1 MIRETKGGTYAAG
14 EIARGCSLC
23 MQGTKMVLFI
33 TGECNVGC
41 YYCPISFKRKGKN
54 KAWAN
59 ERPVL
64 NDADVL
70 EEARRMDAKGASLT
84 GGEPTLEMGRCIHYI
99 ELLKKE
105 FGQRFHIHLYTYE
118 ATPEQAKELVDAGL
132 DEIRFHN
139 PEKMLESMPLADKLD
154 IGCEMPC
161 IPGQEESLK
170 RSIDKLAGKAKFI
183 NLNELEFSESN
194 ADALNK
200 RGFKIKDELS
210 HAVAGSEELGRELLE
225 YADERIDIHF
235 CTSRFKD
242 AVQYRNRLKRTAK
255 NIHKSYEK
263 VTRDGLLL
271 KGVLKVGEKATE
283 KELAQ
288 LREKLIRKY
297 SLSPDFL
304 WVDKQKHRLETSVA
318 IAKRL
323 AGDKEIHAEIIEEF
337 PTWDRYE
344 TESTPL

>member
-1 MIRETKGGTYAAG
+1 MIEETKGGTYVAG

-23 MQGTKMVLFI
+23 MQGAKMVLFV
-33 TGECNVGC
+33 TGECKTGC
-41 YYCPISFKRKGKN
+41 YYCPISFKRRGKN
-54 KAWAN
+54 NTWAN

-70 EEARRMDAKGASLT
+70 EETRRMNAKGASLT
-84 GGEPTLEMGRCIHYI
+84 GGEPTLEMDRCIHYI
-99 ELLKKE
+99 KLLKE
-105 FGQRFHIHLYTYE
+105 AFGQRFHIHLYTCE
-118 ATPEQAKELVDAGL
+118 ATPEQTNELAEAGL
-132 DEIRFHN
+132 DEIRFHD

-161 IPGQEESLK
+161 IPGQAESLK
-170 RSIDKLAGKAKFI
+170 RCIDKLAGKAKFI

-194 ADALNK
+194 VDALNK
-200 RGFKIKDELS
+200 RGFKIKHELS

-225 YADERIDIHF
+225 YANGKIDIHF

-255 NIHKSYEK
+255 NIHKPYEK
-263 VTRDGLLL
+263 VTQDGLLL
-271 KGVLKVGEKATE
+271 KGGLKMRGKATE

-297 SLSPDFL
+297 SLSPDLL

-323 AGDKEIHAEIIEEF
+323 ASDKEIRAEIIEEF

-344 TESTPL
+344 AETMPL